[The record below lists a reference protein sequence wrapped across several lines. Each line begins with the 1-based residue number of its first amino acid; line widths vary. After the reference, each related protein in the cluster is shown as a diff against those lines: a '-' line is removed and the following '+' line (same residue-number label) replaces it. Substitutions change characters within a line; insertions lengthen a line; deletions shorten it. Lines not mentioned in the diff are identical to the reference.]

1 MALVDS
7 NTYIEPTAGTSLNAS
22 RTQFNNSLRSLLTNF
37 RSSSPPATV
46 NISASGEGISVPD
59 GTIMHF
65 ANSNVNAVSKANVNA
80 SASANVGVDA
90 NVNANVDFER
100 SVEKSLRG
108 EESISVEFESLSA
121 RDFVVGVLPSESE
134 QRKISE
140 MTRAER
146 AKNLYE
152 TDVLLV

>member
-1 MALVDS
+1 MALQDS

-65 ANSNVNAVSKANVNA
+65 ANSNVNALFVSDSSCNGAAPSHPVIPLFPPL
-80 SASANVGVDA
+80 S
-90 NVNANVDFER
+90 
-100 SVEKSLRG
+100 
-108 EESISVEFESLSA
+108 SLS
-121 RDFVVGVLPSESE
+121 DN
-134 QRKISE
+134 I
-140 MTRAER
+140 
-146 AKNLYE
+146 
-152 TDVLLV
+152 